1 QYMRRVTSDL
11 ALKKASYESNEIRP
25 DYQRSD
31 MRHGVRRVEGSVDGE
46 LSPGTYALL
55 MAAAMRRDFTT
66 VSDITTLT
74 LTVGAVAA
82 GVQTITRSTGDWM
95 AGNIKVGMVVRV
107 TAGLTANSLNRNL
120 FVVAVTA
127 TIMTVLVPVG
137 AALAT

>member
-1 QYMRRVTSDL
+1 MAIATGVAKKLSFKKESAWATNPPGTSGAQYMRRVTSDL

-82 GVQTITRSTGDWM
+82 GVQTITRS
-95 AGNIKVGMVVRV
+95 
-107 TAGLTANSLNRNL
+107 
-120 FVVAVTA
+120 
-127 TIMTVLVPVG
+127 
-137 AALAT
+137 